1 MLPEPRREERSVEW
15 RRRKCKRR
23 EDGADADRRSERQ
36 RPAKQEYEAREGER
50 VGGMLRGERVAK
62 GREALP
68 PPARVAAI
76 MLNESWQH
84 QYRQIYAD
92 SSPRTGKM
100 GAGGLAGVGAA
111 RLLWRAAPGAP
122 HPLTGDTAPQRA
134 TRSSRR
140 IFSGRRERKTERRT
154 EGMVKG
160 GMGGKLVCI

>member
-1 MLPEPRREERSVEW
+1 MPT
-15 RRRKCKRR
+15 
-23 EDGADADRRSERQ
+23 DRTNGSDRQ
-36 RPAKQEYEAREGER
+36 NKNTTQER
-50 VGGMLRGERVAK
+50 VGGMLHVAK

-122 HPLTGDTAPQRA
+122 RPLTGDTAPQRVTA
-134 TRSSRR
+134 RSSCR
-140 IFSGRRERKTERRT
+140 IFSGRREGKTERRT
-154 EGMVKG
+154 EGR
-160 GMGGKLVCI
+160 